1 MSTTTPPTR
10 DTTREGRPAFL
21 GHSPGSVGYRRIMVA
36 MFAAGLATFVLLY
49 STQALLPAFVHEFGV
64 SPSASTLTVSL
75 TTAALAVA
83 LLVAGPVSEIVGR
96 TRLIHLSMWASVLV
110 AAACALAPDWTSLVG
125 LRMLAGL
132 ALAGLPAVATAYLRE
147 ELHPSA
153 QARAVGLYIG
163 GTGIGGMAGRLVTA
177 PIADA
182 AGWRWALGAAALF
195 ALVCALL
202 VAVLL
207 PASRNFEPSPASR
220 ASLVRMARGALADRA
235 LLALYLLGACVVGT
249 LVATLNALGFR
260 LTSSPF
266 HLSLGAVA
274 LIYLVYA
281 LGTAS
286 SITAGRL
293 SDLRDRR
300 AVVPFGC
307 AMALLGVALTL
318 SQALA
323 VVIVGVALVT
333 IGFFWM
339 HGIASSWVTVRAHA
353 SGASASQAASFYLF
367 SYYVGSS
374 VFGNLGATAWTHA
387 GWNGV
392 VVLTAGLLLVS
403 AGLIAYLRHIPA
415 LVPAQRRAPAPA

>member
-1 MSTTTPPTR
+1 
-10 DTTREGRPAFL
+10 
-21 GHSPGSVGYRRIMVA
+21 MVA

-49 STQALLPAFVHEFGV
+49 STQALLPAFGREFGV

-75 TTAALAVA
+75 TTAALALA

-96 TRLIHLSMWASVLV
+96 TRLIHLSMWASVVV
-110 AAACALAPDWTSLVG
+110 AAACALAPNWSSLVG

-177 PIADA
+177 PIADV
-182 AGWRWALGAAALF
+182 AGWRWAMGAAAVF
-195 ALVCALL
+195 ALVCAVL
-202 VAVLL
+202 VGVLL
-207 PASRNFEPSPASR
+207 PASRNFHPSPASR
-220 ASLVRMARGALADRA
+220 ATLVRMARDALTDRA

-286 SITAGRL
+286 SIAAGRL
-293 SDLRDRR
+293 SDLHDRR
-300 AVVPFGC
+300 DVVPFGC
-307 AMALLGVALTL
+307 AIALIGVALTL
-318 SQALA
+318 SSVLPVVVVGIAL
-323 VVIVGVALVT
+323 IT

-353 SGASASQAASFYLF
+353 SGASTSQAASFYLF

-387 GWNGV
+387 GWHGV
-392 VVLTAGLLLVS
+392 VLLTSGLLLVS
-403 AGLIAYLRHIPA
+403 AALIAFLRHVPA
-415 LVPAQRRAPAPA
+415 LAPAQHRTPAAA